1 MGVVWPRYR
10 GSLHPLPASP
20 IKGEVRPGGR
30 AATVRV
36 CPMTFTRKSFDP
48 NATGPLTG
56 IRVLDLSRL
65 MAGNMLSLQLAD
77 FGADVIKIEPPA
89 GDPLRDWKDDGHSL
103 FWKTYGRNKRS
114 VALNLRNGPAM
125 DALWAMIDG
134 ADVFI
139 ENFRPG
145 TLEQMGLAPDALL
158 ARNRD
163 LIIVRISGFG
173 QTGPYA
179 QLPGFGTIVEAMSG
193 FADRTGFPD
202 REPVLPPLA
211 LADMIAG
218 IYGASATTM
227 ALYAR
232 QSGVARG
239 QVIDLSLLEPM
250 FSVLGPEAAIHHV
263 TGKIKQRVG
272 SASNTASPRNVYR
285 CGDGKY
291 LALSGSTPAVARRIF
306 EIIGR
311 PDMNTDPRFATNS
324 DRVRNRA
331 LVDEAI
337 GDWFEARDS
346 SDALSIMRQAGA
358 TVGPIFNIAD
368 ALVDP
373 HFDQREI
380 IVDVDDAEFG
390 SLPMHDIV
398 PRLSA
403 TPGVWRRP
411 APDIGEHTR
420 EVLVEAGLDE
430 AKIALAS
437 AP

>member
-1 MGVVWPRYR
+1 
-10 GSLHPLPASP
+10 
-20 IKGEVRPGGR
+20 
-30 AATVRV
+30 
-36 CPMTFTRKSFDP
+36 MTFAQRSFDP
-48 NATGPLTG
+48 SSTGPLHG

-77 FGADVIKIEPPA
+77 FGADVIKIEPLE
-89 GDPLRDWKDDGHSL
+89 GDPLRDWRDDGHSL

-114 VALNLRNGPAM
+114 VMLNLREAGAM
-125 DALWAMIDG
+125 TALWRLVET

-145 TLEQMGLAPDALL
+145 TLEKMGLAPEKLL
-158 ARNRD
+158 ERNAD
-163 LIIVRISGFG
+163 LIVVRISGFG

-179 QLPGFGTIVEAMSG
+179 HLPGFGTIVEAMSG

-218 IYGASATTM
+218 IYGASAAMM

-232 QSGVARG
+232 QAGTARG

-250 FSVLGPEAAIHHV
+250 FSVLGPEAAIHAV

-272 SASNTASPRNVYR
+272 SASNTASPRNVYQ
-285 CGDGKY
+285 CADGKY

-311 PDMNTDPRFATNS
+311 PDMNEDPRFATNS
-324 DRVRNRA
+324 DRVKNRG
-331 LVDEAI
+331 LVDAAI
-337 GDWFEARDS
+337 GGWFATRDS
-346 SDALSIMRQAGA
+346 AEALQTMRDAGA
-358 TVGPIFNIAD
+358 TVGPVYNIAD
-368 ALVDP
+368 AMGDA
-373 HFDQREI
+373 HFASREI
-380 IVDVDDAEFG
+380 IVEAEDERFG
-390 SLPMHDIV
+390 TLPMHNIV
-398 PRLSA
+398 PRLSG

-411 APDIGEHTR
+411 APALGEHND
-420 EVLVEAGLDE
+420 EILAEAGIDP
-430 AKIALAS
+430 ASVRGS

>member
-1 MGVVWPRYR
+1 MHREPK
-10 GSLHPLPASP
+10 HFD
-20 IKGEVRPGGR
+20 
-30 AATVRV
+30 AA
-36 CPMTFTRKSFDP
+36 
-48 NATGPLTG
+48 ATGPLSG

-77 FGADVIKIEPPA
+77 FGADVIKIEAPA

-114 VALNLRNGPAM
+114 AALNLRNGPAM

-145 TLEQMGLAPDALL
+145 TLEQMGLAPETLL
-158 ARNRD
+158 ARNPD

-179 QLPGFGTIVEAMSG
+179 HLPGFGTNVEGMCG
-193 FADRTGFPD
+193 FAYRTGFPD

-211 LADMIAG
+211 LADMVAG
-218 IYGASATTM
+218 ICGASATTM
-227 ALYAR
+227 ALFAR
-232 QSGVARG
+232 QAGTARG

-250 FSVLGPEAAIHHV
+250 FSILGPEAAIHAV
-263 TGKIKQRVG
+263 TGKIKQRAG

-285 CGDGKY
+285 CADGKY

-306 EIIGR
+306 EVIGR
-311 PDMNTDPRFATNS
+311 PDMNADPRFATNS
-324 DRVRNRA
+324 DRVKNRT
-331 LVDEAI
+331 LVDGVI
-337 GDWFEARDS
+337 GAWFADRDS
-346 SDALSIMRQAGA
+346 GEALSIMRQSGA
-358 TVGPIFNIAD
+358 TVGPIYSIAD
-368 ALVDP
+368 AMADA
-373 HFDQREI
+373 HFDEREI
-380 IVDVDDAEFG
+380 IVDVDDGEFG
-390 SLPMHDIV
+390 TLPMHNIV

-403 TPGVWRRP
+403 TPGVWRLP
-411 APDIGEHTR
+411 APAVGQHTH
-420 EVLVEAGLDE
+420 EVLAEAGLDE
-430 AKIALAS
+430 VAIAAAM